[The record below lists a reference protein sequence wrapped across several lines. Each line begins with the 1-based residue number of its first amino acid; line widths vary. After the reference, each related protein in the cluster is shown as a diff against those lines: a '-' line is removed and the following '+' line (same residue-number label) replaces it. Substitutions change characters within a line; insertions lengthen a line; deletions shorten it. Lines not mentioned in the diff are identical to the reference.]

1 MKRKRKTTAECAKKH
16 PKLAQHVGAA
26 APTLP
31 LLRHYYPEVLSL
43 RQYLAARGHGTS
55 RKRRRKILQYGNS
68 DGLIDHCQANVSL
81 VHLLDTALVGI
92 PKAVRPIAV
101 EDVDRD
107 ITVFTQQVND
117 STTSIS
123 ATQGALKQG
132 EIVDFAIWQLFRRN
146 LSSSKPSHIL
156 CHGYQR
162 TANNGGEIAVVPGV
176 PGIYSNSP
184 NTHVEALKSHPWTEL
199 PALLGGGA
207 ERHLSELLLEC
218 AVFVP
223 VAESSNL
230 NQLSGLPM
238 CELKPAKEHSFGVA
252 PAAQHI
258 EDVAS
263 KGKINNACGRGL
275 SEIRFV
281 RHRMLYARATLTSRG
296 RPRFGL
302 PFLHVLNRCVDI
314 SEKQTMHLMKYIFP
328 RQFGLHNAFTSSTNR
343 QETAQQ
349 FVDYTC
355 REKEIA
361 YSDCRE
367 RRSQRQRQRADL
379 SLPKR
384 LRGAAVNLV
393 RRIGRRHRNCAYHA
407 LLEHYCPVQAA
418 AMESM
423 GGSVSYA
430 TSESHVSA
438 FCRAAIVTVF
448 PNELWGGLANRR
460 TMLRNVDSFVRMRR
474 YESMSM
480 HDVLQPLQITDIDWL
495 VPPGAQP
502 NARLSSTDYAK
513 RKELMAELLYYLF
526 DSFLIP
532 LIRGMFHV
540 TESSAH
546 RNHLYYFR
554 HDVWRA
560 MSEPALTRLKET
572 MFEECSATAVKE
584 DMAKRALGISQ
595 VRLLPKDQGMRPII
609 NLRRRVQRL
618 QHGKLALGRSI
629 NSILTPAFSILKFEK
644 AMRPHTLGS
653 ALFSVD
659 DIFPRLQAFRDQLR
673 LRCRGEGPLYFAK
686 VDVQACFDTIPQGRL
701 MALVKRII
709 ISEKYNISRFA
720 TAKLV
725 GGQNKDTPGFGAQA
739 SWSFLT
745 RATSLEE
752 PKSAAESANEALDG
766 RARTVHVNGVV
777 RKSES
782 RQTILSL
789 LQEHVEMNLVKFG
802 DRFYR
807 QKQGIPQGSIVS
819 SLLCSYI
826 YAELEYEVL
835 NFLFG
840 GHSLLLRLIDDF
852 MVISTRRDV
861 AERFMHVMHN
871 GIPSY
876 GINIKPQKSRVNF
889 DLSIGGEAVPRLPA
903 YSAFPYCG
911 NTIDTATLDIGKDQ
925 ERRQNSNLADS
936 VTVEYSRL
944 PGQTF
949 YRKTLN
955 ALKLQMHAMLLSTAY
970 NSERTVL
977 MNLYHS
983 FVEVALKTYHYVH
996 SMPAQKQPGY
1006 QLITRTVEDTIK
1018 LACTLIKRRKWTSK
1032 DKLPYKCSVNNAQTR
1047 WLERIGGA

>member
-1 MKRKRKTTAECAKKH
+1 MKRKRKTTHECAKKH
-16 PKLAQHVGAA
+16 PKLAHHVGPA

-43 RQYLAARGHGTS
+43 RQYLASGGHGTS
-55 RKRRRKILQYGNS
+55 RKRRRKILQYGNT
-68 DGLIDHCQANVSL
+68 DGVVDHCQADASI
-81 VHLLDTALVGI
+81 VHLLDTTLIGI
-92 PKAVRPIAV
+92 PKVVRPVAV
-101 EDVDRD
+101 EDVDKD
-107 ITVFTQQVND
+107 ITIFTQQVNN

-199 PALLGGGA
+199 PALLGSGA
-207 ERHLSELLLEC
+207 EHHLSELLLDC

-230 NQLSGLPM
+230 NQLSGSPM
-238 CELKPAKEHSFGVA
+238 CELKPAKEHGFGVG
-252 PAAQHI
+252 PAAKRI
-258 EDVAS
+258 DDIAS
-263 KGKINNACGRGL
+263 KGKTKIPCGRGL

-281 RHRMLYARATLTSRG
+281 RHRMLYARPNLASKG

-302 PFLHVLNRCVDI
+302 PFLHVLNRCADM
-314 SEKQTMHLMKYIFP
+314 SEKQTLHLIKYIFP

-343 QETAQQ
+343 QETAQP

-361 YSDCRE
+361 YSECRE
-367 RRSQRQRQRADL
+367 GGIPRQRRRSDL

-384 LRGAAVNLV
+384 LRGAAVDLV

-418 AMESM
+418 PMESLD
-423 GGSVSYA
+423 GSVSYA
-430 TSESHVSA
+430 TSESRISA
-438 FCRAAIVTVF
+438 FCRAAIMTVF
-448 PNELWGGLANRR
+448 PKELWGGLANRR
-460 TMLRNVDSFVRMRR
+460 IVLRNVDSFVRMRK

-495 VPPGAQP
+495 VPPGAQS

-513 RKELMAELLYYLF
+513 RKELMAELMYYLF

-532 LIRGMFHV
+532 LVRGTFHV

-554 HDVWRA
+554 HDVWKA

-572 MFEECSATAVKE
+572 MFEECSTTAVKT
-584 DMAKRALGISQ
+584 DMTRRALGISQ
-595 VRLLPKDQGMRPII
+595 VRLLPKDHGMRPII

-644 AMRPHTLGS
+644 AMHPHRLGS

-659 DIFPRLQAFRDQLR
+659 DMFPRLQAFRDQLHLHGR
-673 LRCRGEGPLYFAK
+673 AEGPLYFAK
-686 VDVQACFDTIPQGRL
+686 VDVQACFDTIPQDRL

-709 ISEKYNISRFA
+709 IAEKYNISRFA
-720 TAKLV
+720 RAKLV

-739 SWSFLT
+739 SWNFLT

-752 PKSAAESANEALDG
+752 PKSATDSAIEALEG
-766 RARTVHVNGVV
+766 RSRTVHVNGVV

-782 RQTILSL
+782 RQAILSL

-826 YAELEYEVL
+826 YAELEHDVL
-835 NFLFG
+835 HFLFG
-840 GHSLLLRLIDDF
+840 GHTLLLRLIDDF

-861 AERFMHVMHN
+861 AERFMHVMHS
-871 GIPSY
+871 GIPGY
-876 GINIKPQKSRVNF
+876 GINVKPQKSRVNF
-889 DLSIGGEAVPRLPA
+889 DLSIGGEAISKLPA
-903 YSAFPYCG
+903 FSAFPYCG

-970 NSERTVL
+970 NSEQTVL

-983 FVEVALKTYHYVH
+983 FVEVALKTYHYIN

-1006 QLITRTVEDTIK
+1006 RLITRTVEDTIK
-1018 LACTLIKRRKWTSK
+1018 LACTLIKRRKCTSK
-1032 DKLPYKCSVNNAQTR
+1032 DMLPYKCSVNNAQTR
-1047 WLERIGGA
+1047 

>member
-1 MKRKRKTTAECAKKH
+1 MKRKRETKVERARKQL
-16 PKLAQHVGAA
+16 KLAHHAGAAGAAGAA
-26 APTLP
+26 AATLP

-43 RQYLAARGHGTS
+43 RQYLASRGHGTP
-55 RKRRRKILQYGNS
+55 RKRRRKILQYGSSN
-68 DGLIDHCQANVSL
+68 DAVNHCQAEPAL
-81 VHLLDTALVGI
+81 VHLLDTTFIGI
-92 PKAVRPIAV
+92 PNGVHPVAV

-107 ITVFTQQVND
+107 ITIFTQQVND

-123 ATQGALKQG
+123 ATQGALKQE

-162 TANNGGEIAVVPGV
+162 TANNGGEIAVVPSV

-184 NTHVEALKSHPWTEL
+184 NTHVQALKSHPWTEL

-207 ERHLSELLLEC
+207 ERHLSELLLDC

-238 CELKPAKEHSFGVA
+238 CELKPAKEHSFGITS
-252 PAAQHI
+252 AAKCTH
-258 EDVAS
+258 DVAS
-263 KGKINNACGRGL
+263 KGKNKLLCGRGL

-281 RHRMLYARATLTSRG
+281 RHRMLYARPTLTSKG
-296 RPRFGL
+296 RPRFGM
-302 PFLHVLNRCVDI
+302 PFLHVLNRCAEM
-314 SEKQTMHLMKYIFP
+314 SETQTLHLMKYVFP

-343 QETAQQ
+343 QETSQP

-361 YSDCRE
+361 YGDCRQKGD
-367 RRSQRQRQRADL
+367 QRQRQRVDL

-384 LRGAAVNLV
+384 LRGAVVDLV
-393 RRIGRRHRNCAYHA
+393 RRIGKRHRNCAYHA

-418 AMESM
+418 AMESLD
-423 GGSVSYA
+423 GSVSYA
-430 TSESHVSA
+430 TSESRVSA
-438 FCRAAIVTVF
+438 FCRAAIMTVF
-448 PNELWGGLANRR
+448 PEELWGGLANRR
-460 TMLRNVDSFVRMRR
+460 IMLRNVDSFVRMRR
-474 YESMSM
+474 YESMSV

-495 VPPGAQP
+495 VPPGTQP
-502 NARLSSTDYAK
+502 TARLSSTDYAK
-513 RKELMAELLYYLF
+513 RKELMAELLYYVF

-532 LIRGMFHV
+532 LIRGTFHV

-546 RNHLYYFR
+546 RNHLYFFR
-554 HDVWRA
+554 HDVWKA

-572 MFEECSATAVKE
+572 MFEECSATAVKR

-595 VRLLPKDQGMRPII
+595 VRLLPKDHGMRPII

-644 AMRPHTLGS
+644 EMHPHRLGS

-659 DIFPRLQAFRDQLR
+659 DIFPRLQAFRDQLH
-673 LRCRGEGPLYFAK
+673 LHGKGEGPLYFAK
-686 VDVQACFDTIPQGRL
+686 VDVQACFDTIPQDRL
-701 MALVKRII
+701 MSLVKRII
-709 ISEKYNISRFA
+709 IADKYNISRFA
-720 TAKLV
+720 RGKLV
-725 GGQNKDTPGFGAQA
+725 GGENKDTPGFGAQA
-739 SWSFLT
+739 SWNYLT
-745 RATSLEE
+745 RATSLED
-752 PKSAAESANEALDG
+752 PKSAAESAIEALEG

-777 RKSES
+777 RKSEG

-789 LQEHVEMNLVKFG
+789 LQEHVEMNLVKLG

-826 YAELEYEVL
+826 YAELEYEML

-876 GINIKPQKSRVNF
+876 GINVKPQKSRVNF
-889 DLSIGGEAVPRLPA
+889 DLSVRGEAIPKLPT
-903 YSAFPYCG
+903 YTAFPYCG

-955 ALKLQMHAMLLSTAY
+955 ALKLQMHAMMLSTAY
-970 NSERTVL
+970 NSERTVF

-996 SMPAQKQPGY
+996 SMPTHKQPEHR
-1006 QLITRTVEDTIK
+1006 LIIRTVEDTIK
-1018 LACTLIKRRKWTSK
+1018 LACTLIKRRKCTSK
-1032 DKLPYKCSVNNAQTR
+1032 DILPYKCSVNNAQTR
-1047 WLERIGGA
+1047 